1 MGRVRRLVTRSLH
14 RVVTEA
20 GVVIGSRKRNV
31 LGVTLDAVS
40 RAATVAA
47 IVDARERNDVQDR
60 RAVKATGG

>member
-1 MGRVRRLVTRSLH
+1 MH
-14 RVVTEA
+14 RVVTEE
-20 GVVIGSRKRNV
+20 GLVIGSRKRNV

-40 RAATVAA
+40 REATVAT

>member
-1 MGRVRRLVTRSLH
+1 
-14 RVVTEA
+14 VTEE

-40 RAATVAA
+40 REATVAA